1 MKHLIL
7 LLSVNFCL
15 AGISDDLWIQANESM
30 LYEKYEDAIQTYES
44 ILEIGFEHENVYY
57 NLGNAYYRTHAIGQ
71 AIWAYSKAKKLDPN
85 DEDISHNLAVA
96 EAKKVDRI
104 DMPKQFFL
112 LGMYRNIKN
121 SYTLQQWIFMG
132 SIILLIQAV
141 WVFGMQF
148 GWIHARIGQPLLT
161 GLIVVTL
168 GVHGVAMDK
177 YFQEKQ
183 THEGIVI
190 ANGVDAYSGP
200 FYGENSVLFRMNE
213 GSRVDIHQSQ
223 KDWIEI
229 ILIDG
234 KKGWIPEE
242 SLRRLQ

>member
-1 MKHLIL
+1 MKYVIMF
-7 LLSVNFCL
+7 LSVQLCFG
-15 AGISDDLWIQANESM
+15 GIPDELWTQANDAM
-30 LYEKYEDAIQTYES
+30 IYEKYDEAIQSYES
-44 ILEIGFEHENVYY
+44 IIELGYNRADVYY
-57 NLGNAYYRTHAIGQ
+57 NLGNAYFRTHSIGQ
-71 AIWAYSKAKKLDPN
+71 AIWAYSSAKKLSPRDS
-85 DEDISHNLAVA
+85 DIDHNLAVA
-96 EAKKVDRI
+96 EAKMVDRI
-104 DMPKQFFL
+104 DMPKPFIL
-112 LGMYRNIKN
+112 LELYRIVKN

-132 SIILLIQAV
+132 SIILLIQAL

-148 GWIHARIGQPLLT
+148 GLIHARVGQLLLT
-161 GLIVVTL
+161 GLIVITL
-168 GVHGVAMDK
+168 GVHGVAIDK
-177 YFQEKQ
+177 YFQEKR

-200 FYGENSVLFRMNE
+200 FYGENSVLFRINE

-242 SLRRLQ
+242 SLRQLQ